1 MWSVGAGN
9 LDVHAA
15 LSASGDRMNDVRF
28 VGDRLVAT
36 GDDGV
41 VRSWLVDVDDAVE
54 AVCTHRGE
62 PITEDEWLRHV
73 TGAPYREL
81 C

>member
-1 MWSVGAGN
+1 
-9 LDVHAA
+9 
-15 LSASGDRMNDVRF
+15 VRF

-41 VRSWLVDVDDAVE
+41 VRSWLVRAEDAVE
-54 AVCTHRGE
+54 AVCANRGD
-62 PITEDEWLRHV
+62 PITEDEWRRHV
-73 TGAPYREL
+73 TGAPYRDL